1 MIARRTARLGKPAHS
16 VKTIRAGVFMAL
28 SMLLPPGKKWKTGWR
43 RMAPRV
49 VGQSAVDQAVS
60 CFGHG
65 LTLQHNAVELMQSAL
80 ARTRSRIRT
89 IGIGELREPAGQ
101 VRQPS
106 RARTVK
112 DKTRRSLRFGMPF
125 VGAIQVKLLCRTHGL
140 GQKHKQAWKIN
151 ESMIDLQKTQEGP
164 GSAAP
169 RLGTC
174 ALN

>member
-1 MIARRTARLGKPAHS
+1 MVRLHWLLPAHGRNPPAIQGGKTLLHRLDMIARRTARLGKPAHS

-89 IGIGELREPAGQ
+89 IGIGELREPA
-101 VRQPS
+101 PKP
-106 RARTVK
+106 AH
-112 DKTRRSLRFGMPF
+112 
-125 VGAIQVKLLCRTHGL
+125 VGAGENPDSESLPRWKLDPLCQSPSIRNSARRTPP
-140 GQKHKQAWKIN
+140 
-151 ESMIDLQKTQEGP
+151 S
-164 GSAAP
+164 
-169 RLGTC
+169 C
-174 ALN
+174 